1 MKIENFAEL
10 SVQEQRAFAEALIK
24 TINSESTFTADAD
37 FKVIDVEADDMT
49 GVLFIEVDT
58 TSTIDVK
65 RKASWTCLEAEE
77 THDTPKDPDFINSI
91 YEDIEEAFKTR
102 EVIIDGYRVLIND
115 IVDVF
120 AEEIVEVDEVDD
132 VSHEDAGIGHYEFWG
147 ETGYDSDPYYAV
159 EGTII
164 EACSCRIV
172 FEVEPV
178 DEAPTTEETA
188 EEN

>member
-1 MKIENFAEL
+1 VA
-10 SVQEQRAFAEALIK
+10 
-24 TINSESTFTADAD
+24 T
-37 FKVIDVEADDMT
+37 DD
-49 GVLFIEVDT
+49 
-58 TSTIDVK
+58 K
-65 RKASWTCLEAEE
+65 
-77 THDTPKDPDFINSI
+77 NI
-91 YEDIEEAFKTR
+91 YEEMSE
-102 EVIIDGYRVLIND
+102 GYSDNTSVTAMEL
-115 IVDVF
+115 
-120 AEEIVEVDEVDD
+120 DEVED

-188 EEN
+188 EENEEKPSKKKNKKKKNNENDEE